1 MLKKLMKNILGT
13 ALVLSLCLSTVGC
26 GGSDGSTSS
35 PAPDSPAGSTADSSV
50 SSEDVSS
57 EEEFTPTTY
66 EEYYQM
72 MLKKSLVS
80 TGNPNNMLDVIK
92 RAKNGEQI
100 TMAYI
105 GGSITEGIS
114 AGPNACYAKLTSEYF
129 AENFG
134 TGDNVIH
141 VNAGLSGT
149 PSMLGTFRLER
160 DVLVHD
166 PDVVFIEFAVNDGT
180 DLSYQS
186 AYEGIIRTICEKDPK
201 TAVVLLFSITEDGY
215 TAQDYMKTLGE
226 YYNLPMISYADG
238 LTYMFEN
245 GQMTWKDFSSDQSH
259 PNGNGHKIVRDII
272 AYYFDTVAEAE
283 RYEKDFTLTPIY
295 LINDSYVNCHI
306 IEGDKLTADEP
317 GSWKVGSTINTFKN
331 GWTFDGDAENN
342 APLKFTVEAKNLY
355 LLFKE
360 NGLNSNLGKVLVK
373 ITSEDGEVND
383 IPVNGI
389 TSGGWG
395 DPTVTLLKISP
406 KKQTYTVEI
415 VMAEGFEDK
424 DFEVLG
430 FGYTL

>member
-1 MLKKLMKNILGT
+1 MLKKLMKTILGT
-13 ALVLSLCLSTVGC
+13 ALVLSLGLGCVGC
-26 GGSDGSTSS
+26 GSGDSS
-35 PAPDSPAGSTADSSV
+35 SSSLTPESTADSSGV

-57 EEEFTPTTY
+57 EEEIIPTTY
-66 EEYYQM
+66 EEYYEM
-72 MLKKSLVS
+72 MLRKSLVS
-80 TGNPNNMLDVIK
+80 TGNPNSMLDVME

-134 TGDNVIH
+134 TGDNITH

-160 DVLVHD
+160 DVLVHN

-186 AYEGIIRTICEKDPK
+186 AYEGIIRTILEKDPT

-215 TAQDYMKTLGE
+215 TAQDYMKALGE

-259 PNGNGHKIVRDII
+259 PNGNGHKLVRDII
-272 AYYFDTVAEAE
+272 AYYFDTVAKTE
-283 RYEKDFTLTPIY
+283 RSEKDFKLTPIY

-306 IEGDKLTADEP
+306 IEGDSLTADEL
-317 GSWKVGSTINTFKN
+317 GSWTVGSTINTFKN
-331 GWTFDGDAENN
+331 GWTFDGDAQNN

-360 NGLNSNLGKVLVK
+360 NGSNSNLGKVNVK

-395 DPTVTLLKISP
+395 NPTVTILKISP

>member
-1 MLKKLMKNILGT
+1 MLKKLMKTILGT
-13 ALVLSLCLSTVGC
+13 ALVLSLGLGCVGC
-26 GGSDGSTSS
+26 GSGDSS
-35 PAPDSPAGSTADSSV
+35 SSSLTPESTADSSGV

-57 EEEFTPTTY
+57 EEEIIPTTY
-66 EEYYQM
+66 EEYYEM
-72 MLKKSLVS
+72 MLRKSLVS
-80 TGNPNNMLDVIK
+80 TGNPNSMLGVME

-134 TGDNVIH
+134 TGDNITH

-160 DVLVHD
+160 DVLVHN

-186 AYEGIIRTICEKDPK
+186 AYEGIIRTILEKDPT

-215 TAQDYMKTLGE
+215 TAQDYMKALGE

-259 PNGNGHKIVRDII
+259 PNGNGHKLVRDII
-272 AYYFDTVAEAE
+272 AYYFDTVAKTA
-283 RYEKDFTLTPIY
+283 RSEKDFKLTPIY

-306 IEGDKLTADEP
+306 IEGDSLTADEL
-317 GSWKVGSTINTFKN
+317 GSWTVGSTINTFKN
-331 GWTFDGDAENN
+331 GWTFDGDAQNN

-360 NGLNSNLGKVLVK
+360 NGSNSNLGKVNVK

-395 DPTVTLLKISP
+395 DPTVTILKISP